1 MSKRHE
7 NFMDK
12 SRLPY
17 LSFGSG
23 ITPIPILVREIQR
36 LQVGVP
42 EQSTSWNSFGCDQF
56 LPNLTSESEEVIY
69 KKVVDNFIIFPTM

>member
-42 EQSTSWNSFGCDQF
+42 EQSTSWNS
-56 LPNLTSESEEVIY
+56 SVVIS
-69 KKVVDNFIIFPTM
+69 FCPI